1 MRRLCFLSLGFLI
14 ALGGCSTV
22 GGLGIAQVGSFHV
35 GGRPVTL
42 SGLPQRE
49 LVPTPGAPTIKVDP
63 NGDFEAEAMYVR
75 YTRLQQPRAAYPLL
89 LWHGGGLTGVS
100 FETKPDGKPGW
111 EDFFLKAGHSV
122 YVSDSVERGRASWAR
137 YPEIF
142 KTEPFFRSK
151 KEAWELFRIGA
162 PGSYATDSSKRQA
175 LRGSQ
180 FPAESFDQFMKQGVP
195 RWSTNDAATKSAYN
209 EYVSKVCPCVILA
222 HSQGANFAYEA
233 ALAYPDKVKAMVLV
247 EPTGSPDPATT
258 DFARLKNIPMLWVW
272 GDNIESFPLWQTF
285 VARQEKF
292 REGLKQVGGVADL
305 VQLPL
310 LGMQGNSHML
320 MMDRNSDAIAQVIQK
335 WMDKRG
341 LMR

>member
-1 MRRLCFLSLGFLI
+1 ML
-14 ALGGCSTV
+14 ALGGCSAV
-22 GGLGIAQVGSFHV
+22 DRLEVAQVGSFQV

-42 SGLPQRE
+42 SGLPPRE
-49 LVPTPGAPTIKVDP
+49 LIPTPGAPAIKVDP
-63 NGDFEAEAMYVR
+63 NGDFEVEAMYVR
-75 YTRLQQPRAAYPLL
+75 YTRLLQPRAAYPLL

-100 FETKPDGKPGW
+100 FETKPDGQPGW

-162 PGSYATDSSKRQA
+162 AGSYATDPSRRQA
-175 LRGSQ
+175 LPGSQ
-180 FPAESFDQFMKQGVP
+180 FPIESFDQFMKQGVP
-195 RWSTNDAATKSAYN
+195 RWSTNDAATQAAYN
-209 EYVSKVCPCVILA
+209 EYVSKVCPCVILV

-233 ALAYPDKVKAMVLV
+233 ALAYPNKVKALVLV
-247 EPTGSPDPATT
+247 EPTGSPDPAKT
-258 DFARLKNIPMLWVW
+258 DFAKLRNTPMLWIW
-272 GDNIESFPLWQTF
+272 ADNTEKYALWQTL

-292 REGLKQVGGVADL
+292 REGVKAAGGVADL
-305 VQLPL
+305 VQLPAV
-310 LGMQGNSHML
+310 GIRGNSHMM
-320 MMDRNSDAIAQVIQK
+320 MMDRNSDAIAQLIQG
-335 WMDKRG
+335 WIDKHG

>member
-1 MRRLCFLSLGFLI
+1 ML
-14 ALGGCSTV
+14 ALGGCSSV
-22 GGLGIAQVGSFHV
+22 GRLEVAQVGSFHV

-49 LVPTPGAPTIKVDP
+49 LVPTPGAPAIKVDP
-63 NGDFEAEAMYVR
+63 NGDFEVEAMYVR
-75 YTRLQQPRAAYPLL
+75 YTRLLQPRAAYPLL

-100 FETKPDGKPGW
+100 FETKPDGQPGW

-162 PGSYATDSSKRQA
+162 AGSYATDPSRRQA
-175 LRGSQ
+175 LPGSQ
-180 FPAESFDQFMKQGVP
+180 FPVGSFDQFMKQGVP
-195 RWSTNDAATKSAYN
+195 RWSTNDAATQAAYN
-209 EYVSKVCPCVILA
+209 EYVSKVCPCVILV

-233 ALAYPDKVKAMVLV
+233 ALAYPNKVKALVLV
-247 EPTGSPDPATT
+247 EPTGSPDPAKT
-258 DFARLKNIPMLWVW
+258 DFAKLRNTPMLWVW
-272 GDNIESFPLWQTF
+272 ADNTEKYALWQTL

-292 REGLKQVGGVADL
+292 REGVKAAGGVADL
-305 VQLPL
+305 VQLPAV
-310 LGMQGNSHML
+310 GIRGNSHMM
-320 MMDRNSDAIAQVIQK
+320 MMDRNSDAIAQLIQG
-335 WMDKRG
+335 WIDKHG